1 MASYDTEIIVR
12 QRINERLHEAAQERL
27 ARTADRAARR
37 PRPSWGSR
45 LADAIARRVTGAA
58 AA

>member
-12 QRINERLHEAAQERL
+12 QRIDERLHEAAQERL
-27 ARTADRAARR
+27 ARSAKRNARP

-45 LADAIARRVTGAA
+45 LAGAIARRVTGAA